1 MDTKQGLI
9 EKIKTLLVTEDID
22 LDFLKKLEES
32 ELKTLIASMRSR
44 LENQT

>member
-1 MDTKQGLI
+1 MGSEVFVQMISMT
-9 EKIKTLLVTEDID
+9 
-22 LDFLKKLEES
+22 LKKLEES